1 MREHIS
7 VISLILQIMLISIQK
22 NVALGQS
29 KYKESSGRGLCDCGK
44 EKENLLGVVSI
55 FKKNFEEIE
64 QSKQSEA
71 EKDF

>member
-22 NVALGQS
+22 NVSLGQS
-29 KYKESSGRGLCDCGK
+29 KYEENSGRGLCDCGK
-44 EKENLLGVVSI
+44 EKENLLGLSP
-55 FKKNFEEIE
+55 FLKKNLKRLKESE
-64 QSKQSEA
+64 QSEA

>member
-22 NVALGQS
+22 NVSLGQS
-29 KYKESSGRGLCDCGK
+29 KYEENSGRGLCDCGK

-55 FKKNFEEIE
+55 FKKKFEEIE
-64 QSKQSEA
+64 RERTV
-71 EKDF
+71 